1 LVIKQDWPQFGGV
14 IFNNVFMKYR
24 AGTPMVLKGLSFSI
38 APGEKVGCVGRTG
51 AGKSSITQA
60 LFRLINMEKQEG
72 SSLKIDGVDIRDIG
86 LHTLRHSISIIPQLP
101 FVFSGTIRRNLD
113 PLNEYT
119 DEKLWDVLEDVE
131 LKKAVEAQP
140 EKLLTDMTQSNAVFS
155 TGQKQL
161 ICLARAILKNNK
173 ILILDEAT
181 ANVDL
186 ETDKFIQ
193 TKIKEKF
200 NKCTMLT
207 IAHRILTIANYDKVL
222 VLEKGMSKE
231 FDHPFNLLVKEENDK
246 EITQESFFAELVRN
260 TGEAVSKQIFDLARE
275 KYFEKKMK

>member
-1 LVIKQDWPQFGGV
+1 
-14 IFNNVFMKYR
+14 
-24 AGTPMVLKGLSFSI
+24 MVLKGLSFSI